1 MPSTSLRH
9 VLDEMSTHLQAI
21 RAREAGARSGADPE
35 DLHEMRVAV
44 RRLRGILRASRAL
57 FQPRPVD
64 RLRAE
69 LGWLGGKLGHVRDL
83 DVLHAYLHPRLVA
96 LAGAERGGAER
107 VLRRLA
113 ADRSRARAALHQAL
127 AAPDLMLTSPLLRAR
142 ATAEIAAAAFGKVTP
157 HVEPALGRESVDAVV
172 AALKRCPRDAT
183 VALVGHEPTL
193 SRLLGRLL
201 GVDPD
206 DERFAFK
213 KGGAALLD
221 LPHGPG
227 ATGRLHWF
235 IRPRILRSLGGA

>member
-69 LGWLGGKLGHVRDL
+69 LGWPGGKLGHVRDL

-127 AAPDLMLTSPLLRAR
+127 AAPRYPRLLVRLDAFLARPPAAESDVSLPEVAAGEWRRLRKAVKKLPGRPSAEDLHAVRIKVKRVATRRSWRAR
-142 ATAEIAAAAFGKVTP
+142 RRARG
-157 HVEPALGRESVDAVV
+157 GRASS
-172 AALKRCPRDAT
+172 T
-183 VALVGHEPTL
+183 
-193 SRLLGRLL
+193 
-201 GVDPD
+201 
-206 DERFAFK
+206 
-213 KGGAALLD
+213 
-221 LPHGPG
+221 
-227 ATGRLHWF
+227 
-235 IRPRILRSLGGA
+235 RPRRCRTSLAISRTPW